1 MRKTV
6 FLFVG
11 KKKDLQAKLAAM
23 TGQNVIYLQHCE
35 LCGGLAKGPICR
47 KCEPTFLKW
56 TRIIKAE
63 LRVETNKEKG
73 RRISSQQPDNPII
86 T

>member
-23 TGQNVIYLQHCE
+23 TGQNVIYLRHCE
-35 LCGGLAKGPICR
+35 LCGQMAKGDICR
-47 KCEPTFLKW
+47 QCEPMFRRW
-56 TRIIKAE
+56 TKKVATEMAAE
-63 LRVETNKEKG
+63 KNHPG
-73 RRISSQQPDNPII
+73 PSIA
-86 T
+86 

>member
-35 LCGGLAKGPICR
+35 LCGQMAKGDICR
-47 KCEPTFLKW
+47 SCEPMFRRW
-56 TRIIKAE
+56 TKKIAAE
-63 LRVETNKEKG
+63 MAAEKKH
-73 RRISSQQPDNPII
+73 PDPSIA
-86 T
+86 

>member
-1 MRKTV
+1 MRVRKTV

-35 LCGGLAKGPICR
+35 LCGRLCAGDICR
-47 KCEPTFLKW
+47 QCEPVFLNCK
-56 TRIIKAE
+56 RAG
-63 LRVETNKEKG
+63 G
-73 RRISSQQPDNPII
+73 RQRLSTQTAVPLKNIEEVRHANPI
-86 T
+86 

>member
-35 LCGGLAKGPICR
+35 LCGGLSKGDICR
-47 KCEPTFLKW
+47 KCEPLFRRW
-56 TRIIKAE
+56 TKKIALEMKA
-63 LRVETNKEKG
+63 TTKPFK
-73 RRISSQQPDNPII
+73 PII
-86 T
+86 A

>member
-23 TGQNVIYLQHCE
+23 TAQNVIHLGRCE
-35 LCGGLAKGPICR
+35 LCGGLSKGDICR
-47 KCEPTFLKW
+47 RCEPLFRRW
-56 TRIIKAE
+56 TKKIAAE
-63 LRVETNKEKG
+63 MAAEKNHL
-73 RRISSQQPDNPII
+73 NPSIA
-86 T
+86 

>member
-11 KKKDLQAKLAAM
+11 KKKNLQAKLAAM

-35 LCGGLAKGPICR
+35 LCGGLSRGPICR
-47 KCEPTFLKW
+47 HCEPFFRRW
-56 TRIIKAE
+56 TKKIATEMAATRK
-63 LRVETNKEKG
+63 
-73 RRISSQQPDNPII
+73 PDPSIA
-86 T
+86 

>member
-35 LCGGLAKGPICR
+35 LCGGLSKGDICL
-47 KCEPTFLKW
+47 KCEPLFRRW
-56 TRIIKAE
+56 TKKIALEMKA
-63 LRVETNKEKG
+63 TTKPFK
-73 RRISSQQPDNPII
+73 PII
-86 T
+86 A

>member
-35 LCGGLAKGPICR
+35 LCGGLAKGSICR
-47 KCEPTFLKW
+47 KCEPQFRRW
-56 TRIIKAE
+56 TKKIAAE
-63 LRVETNKEKG
+63 LAARKK
-73 RRISSQQPDNPII
+73 PFKPII
-86 T
+86 A

>member
-35 LCGGLAKGPICR
+35 LCGGLAKGAICR
-47 KCEPTFLKW
+47 RCEPLFRRW
-56 TRIIKAE
+56 TKKIATEMAATRK
-63 LRVETNKEKG
+63 
-73 RRISSQQPDNPII
+73 PDPSIA
-86 T
+86 

>member
-23 TGQNVIYLQHCE
+23 TGSNVIHLGRCE
-35 LCGGLAKGPICR
+35 LCGELAKGTICR
-47 KCEPTFLKW
+47 RCEPLFRRW
-56 TRIIKAE
+56 TK
-63 LRVETNKEKG
+63 KSP
-73 RRISSQQPDNPII
+73 SS
-86 T
+86 

>member
-1 MRKTV
+1 VRKTV

-35 LCGGLAKGPICR
+35 LCGRLCAGDICR
-47 KCEPTFLKW
+47 QCEPVFLKW
-56 TRIIKAE
+56 SKKIATEMAAE
-63 LRVETNKEKG
+63 KNHLDPT
-73 RRISSQQPDNPII
+73 IA
-86 T
+86 

>member
-23 TGQNVIYLQHCE
+23 TAQNVFHLGRCE
-35 LCGGLAKGPICR
+35 LCGGLSKGDICR
-47 KCEPTFLKW
+47 KCEPMFRRW
-56 TRIIKAE
+56 TKKIAAE
-63 LRVETNKEKG
+63 MAAEKNHL
-73 RRISSQQPDNPII
+73 NPSIA
-86 T
+86 

>member
-23 TGQNVIYLQHCE
+23 TGQNVIHICNCS
-35 LCGGLAKGPICR
+35 LCS
-47 KCEPTFLKW
+47 
-56 TRIIKAE
+56 
-63 LRVETNKEKG
+63 
-73 RRISSQQPDNPII
+73 RRGCKFPAPAN
-86 T
+86 

>member
-35 LCGGLAKGPICR
+35 LCGGLAKGDICL
-47 KCEPTFLKW
+47 KCEPLFRRW
-56 TRIIKAE
+56 TKKIALEMKA
-63 LRVETNKEKG
+63 TTKPFK
-73 RRISSQQPDNPII
+73 PII
-86 T
+86 A

>member
-23 TGQNVIYLQHCE
+23 TGSNVIHLGRCE
-35 LCGGLAKGPICR
+35 LCGELAKGAICR
-47 KCEPTFLKW
+47 RCEPLFRRW
-56 TRIIKAE
+56 TKKIAAE
-63 LRVETNKEKG
+63 MAAEKNHLDP
-73 RRISSQQPDNPII
+73 SI

>member
-35 LCGGLAKGPICR
+35 LCGRLAKGSICR
-47 KCEPTFLKW
+47 KCEPLFRRW
-56 TRIIKAE
+56 TKKIATELAAE
-63 LRVETNKEKG
+63 KNL
-73 RRISSQQPDNPII
+73 PIPL
-86 T
+86 